1 MKLLPILLQ
10 RVVCHLPCT
19 AGRLIRT
26 LCMQAHHRRGSSS
39 SGASGAATSVSNP
52 LNSNS
57 PTAFK
62 SLSQEATIVCLDGG
76 APSGDAAAVSTLSS
90 KPLRVCTVT
99 MFHYHLH
106 HCRVGAASFSQSI

>member
-1 MKLLPILLQ
+1 MRRTLRQADKQRMKLLLIILQ
-10 RVVCHLPCT
+10 RIVCHLPCT
-19 AGRLIRT
+19 AGEVIRT
-26 LCMQAHHRRGSSS
+26 LCMQEHDRRGSSG

-76 APSGDAAAVSTLSS
+76 APSADAAAVSTLGFDS
-90 KPLRVCTVT
+90 LCTYA
-99 MFHYHLH
+99 H
-106 HCRVGAASFSQSI
+106 